1 MPCVVTQPAPGR
13 LQIRE
18 GGGALTLF
26 GLPFLAVG
34 VFLLL
39 STAGLVS
46 VHSDDPISTPAMALL
61 GTMFTIVG
69 AVLSFGRSVTML
81 DLAQHVV
88 VQQWRLLV
96 PIRSWTCQLTDYS
109 AVTIGLVR
117 GDSETAERYP
127 IGLKAASAPPL
138 VLCRPTQYAEA
149 RDCAA
154 AVARHLSLDIEDSS
168 TDHPARLQASQADAP
183 LQQRLRA
190 APVAQVAPARP
201 PDIQS
206 EVLDADGRVRIV
218 MPMPRLNPFA
228 AVAMLFPA
236 GMAAAMLGWLG
247 FFSTTRALRP
257 GEWIFFGVLFLG
269 FGMLPAA
276 SFVGQWL
283 RSRVGRTI
291 VTVSTEELRVEQ
303 RGIAR
308 TRTVAAFS
316 APEILDVD
324 FSTKA
329 SALASAR
336 RNAEAEATTMRNA
349 PATSPAASPAAERV
363 FTVLSAF
370 IKGQGIIVKTRKGLT
385 TFGEGLPDE
394 EIRYLHAVIERALAG
409 GNPA

>member
-39 STAGLVS
+39 STAGLVT
-46 VHSDDPISTPAMALL
+46 VHSDDPISTPAMVLL

-69 AVLSFGRSVTML
+69 AVLSFGRSVTRL
-81 DLAQHVV
+81 DLAQHEV
-88 VQQWRLLV
+88 VQQWRLLL
-96 PIRSWTCQLTDYS
+96 PIRSWTHQLTDYS

-117 GDSETAERYP
+117 GDSESAERYP

-149 RDCAA
+149 RECAA

-168 TDHPARLQASQADAP
+168 TDHTARMPASQADAT

-190 APVAQVAPARP
+190 VPREQASPTRP

-206 EVLDADGRVRIV
+206 DVIDADGGVRIV
-218 MPMPRLNPFA
+218 IPLPRLNPFA

-236 GMAAAMLGWLG
+236 AMAAGMLGWLG
-247 FFSTTRALRP
+247 FFSTTRALRR

-269 FGMLPAA
+269 FGMLPAV
-276 SFVGQWL
+276 SFVSGWL

-316 APEILDVD
+316 ASEILDVD

-336 RNAEAEATTMRNA
+336 RNAEAEATTMRNGPVA
-349 PATSPAASPAAERV
+349 SPAASQAAERV

-370 IKGQGIIVKTRKGLT
+370 IKGQGIVVKTRKGLT
-385 TFGEGLPDE
+385 TFGEGLRDD
-394 EIRYLHAVIERALAG
+394 EIRYLHCVIERALAG
-409 GNPA
+409 GNTA

>member
-26 GLPFLAVG
+26 GLPFFAVG

-39 STAGLVS
+39 STAGLVT
-46 VHSDDPISTPAMALL
+46 VHSDDPTSTPAMVLL

-69 AVLSFGRSVTML
+69 GVLSFGRSVTML

-88 VQQWRLLV
+88 VQQWRLLL
-96 PIRSWTCQLTDYS
+96 PIRSWTHQLTDYS
-109 AVTIGLVR
+109 AVTIGLIR
-117 GDSETAERYP
+117 GDSESAERYP

-149 RDCAA
+149 RECAA

-168 TDHPARLQASQADAP
+168 TDHPARMPASQADAT

-190 APVAQVAPARP
+190 VPREQAPPARP

-206 EVLDADGRVRIV
+206 DVFDADGGVRIV
-218 MPMPRLNPFA
+218 IPMPRLNPFA
-228 AVAMLFPA
+228 AVAILFPA
-236 GMAAAMLGWLG
+236 AIAAAMLGWLG
-247 FFSTTRALRP
+247 FFSTTRALTA
-257 GEWIFFGVLFLG
+257 GEWIFFGVLFAG

-276 SFVGQWL
+276 SFVSRWL
-283 RSRVGRTI
+283 GSRVGRTI
-291 VTVSTEELRVEQ
+291 VTVSTDELRVEQ

-308 TRTVAAFS
+308 TRTVAVFNAS
-316 APEILDVD
+316 EILDVD
-324 FSTKA
+324 FSTKE

-336 RNAEAEATTMRNA
+336 RHAEAEAATMRNG

-370 IKGQGIIVKTRKGLT
+370 VKGQGIIVKTRKGLT
-385 TFGEGLPDE
+385 TFGEGLPDD

-409 GNPA
+409 GKA

>member
-1 MPCVVTQPAPGR
+1 MP
-13 LQIRE
+13 
-18 GGGALTLF
+18 
-26 GLPFLAVG
+26 
-34 VFLLL
+34 
-39 STAGLVS
+39 
-46 VHSDDPISTPAMALL
+46 
-61 GTMFTIVG
+61 
-69 AVLSFGRSVTML
+69 
-81 DLAQHVV
+81 
-88 VQQWRLLV
+88 
-96 PIRSWTCQLTDYS
+96 
-109 AVTIGLVR
+109 
-117 GDSETAERYP
+117 
-127 IGLKAASAPPL
+127 
-138 VLCRPTQYAEA
+138 
-149 RDCAA
+149 
-154 AVARHLSLDIEDSS
+154 
-168 TDHPARLQASQADAP
+168 ASQGDAP
-183 LQQRLRA
+183 LQQRL
-190 APVAQVAPARP
+190 
-201 PDIQS
+201 
-206 EVLDADGRVRIV
+206 G
-218 MPMPRLNPFA
+218 FA

-236 GMAAAMLGWLG
+236 AVAAMLGWLG

-291 VTVSTEELRVEQ
+291 VTVSTEELRIEQ

-349 PATSPAASPAAERV
+349 AATSPAASPAAERV

-370 IKGQGIIVKTRKGLT
+370 IKGQGLIVKTRKGLT
-385 TFGEGLPDE
+385 TFGEGPPDD

-409 GNPA
+409 GKAA